1 MIKSKSA
8 RADYMARRYELLN
21 KFTSI
26 EECITSYL
34 CATQAGDPKRDIMMS
49 IRYNRGVKHLDQC
62 VDLDE
67 FEFQIEKLETI
78 LKDIREVSKW

>member
-1 MIKSKSA
+1 MKMSKSA
-8 RADYMARRYELLN
+8 RARTDYMARRYDLLN
-21 KFTSI
+21 RFTSI

-34 CATQAGDPKRDIMMS
+34 CATQAGDPMS

-67 FEFQIEKLETI
+67 FEFQIEKMETI